1 MIFCIDFDNTC
12 CFEEFPMLGKS
23 VPNAINVLRKLS
35 KNNNLILWTARTGK
49 QLEDAEN
56 WFFKNNIKLSA
67 SNENVITKE
76 YLELKRL
83 YGECRKIV
91 PDFYIDDKNFGC
103 PLKKYRNKKTNKV
116 YEVVDW
122 FKIEEIL
129 KEKSIL

>member
-1 MIFCIDFDNTC
+1 VIIIKHKKLVGVVIYGV
-12 CFEEFPMLGKS
+12 PMKS
-23 VPNAINVLRKLS
+23 ATNIVEPEATN
-35 KNNNLILWTARTGK
+35 K
-49 QLEDAEN
+49 Q
-56 WFFKNNIKLSA
+56 
-67 SNENVITKE
+67 V
-76 YLELKRL
+76 LELKRL